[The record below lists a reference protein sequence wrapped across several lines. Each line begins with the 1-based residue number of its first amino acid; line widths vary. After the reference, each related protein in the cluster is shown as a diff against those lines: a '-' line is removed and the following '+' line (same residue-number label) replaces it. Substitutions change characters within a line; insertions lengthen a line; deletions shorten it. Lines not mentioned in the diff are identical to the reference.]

1 MGTIL
6 FYIFEATLC
15 LTILYFLFRLFF
27 RKDTL
32 FRTNRF
38 LLLMGTVVCT
48 SLPLLQIDVPQ
59 YTTLQLPITAVR
71 HLLTEKD
78 VNIERKGSVDE
89 KHLFGETNLFVAG
102 KGDDT
107 EENHAN
113 VIHTIPVT
121 LLLGGCYFIGALV
134 VFTFLLFST
143 IRMRRLIHSYPACN
157 YGKYKLIICPEKIV
171 SFSWGNTIVL
181 SQEDYE
187 RNPGEILL
195 HEQMHLQHRHTWDLL
210 WMECIMILHWFNPA
224 AWLLMRELREVH
236 EYEAD
241 NGVINNG
248 IDATE
253 YQLLLV
259 KKSVGTRLYSMAC
272 GFNHSKLK
280 NRITM
285 MLKRRTNN
293 WARLKLLLF
302 VPVAAG
308 TLYAFARPEVKK
320 TMGQA
325 INTSVSVKQNPVQES
340 ELQQL
345 EAFFERKAEDAV
357 GGKKEYQIENPT
369 ETFHSFFVNM
379 NNKMM
384 LNQELIKE
392 YDVETLSVR
401 LKDLLRKEYRKVAN
415 TDKKLISGLFVRY
428 DRGSSSTAITSYL
441 RTIKEAY
448 LQVRGEISKELGGV
462 SEARLDSLLPI
473 FVSFGEPKVYSSKY
487 KTASD
492 IFLPIEV
499 SLYPRGG
506 ISSVIKNPSLQELEL
521 KLKDYKTIANSV
533 GLSVGLKFDK
543 DVTMGIVQDVKEVIR
558 KTLSDKWHCPRFCV
572 NRKLEDSSFILES
585 CFQI

>member
-6 FYIFEATLC
+6 FYIFESTLC

-38 LLLMGTVVCT
+38 LLLMGTVGCT
-48 SLPLLQIDVPQ
+48 LLPLLQIDVPQ
-59 YTTLQLPITAVR
+59 YTTLQLPITTVR
-71 HLLTEKD
+71 HLLTEKEID
-78 VNIERKGSVDE
+78 VQREGGTGE
-89 KHLFGETNLFVAG
+89 KHLSEEASLLMAEKGEG
-102 KGDDT
+102 IEGDRT
-107 EENHAN
+107 N
-113 VIHTIPVT
+113 VIHTIPVIW
-121 LLLGGCYFIGALV
+121 LLGGCYFIGALIV
-134 VFTFLLFST
+134 LAFLLLST
-143 IRMRRLIHSYPACN
+143 IRMRRLIRSYPACN
-157 YGKYKLIICPEKIV
+157 YGKYKLVICPEKIV
-171 SFSWGNTIVL
+171 SFSWGHTVVL

-195 HEQMHLQHRHTWDLL
+195 HEQMHLQHRHTLDLL
-210 WMECIMILHWFNPA
+210 WMECIVIFHWFNPA

-320 TMGQA
+320 TVGQA
-325 INTSVSVKQNPVQES
+325 INASASVKQNSVQES

-345 EAFFERKAEDAV
+345 EAFFTRKANDAM
-357 GGKKEYQIENPT
+357 GGKKEYRPEKPMRT
-369 ETFHSFFVNM
+369 CSFFVNM

-384 LNQELIKE
+384 LDQELIKE
-392 YDVETLSVR
+392 YDVETLSSRFTNLLMKSYKEAVK
-401 LKDLLRKEYRKVAN
+401 KDENLLLV
-415 TDKKLISGLFVRY
+415 LSVIY

-448 LQVRGEISKELGGV
+448 LQVRGEISGELGGV

-473 FVSFGEPKVYSSKY
+473 FVSFGEPKIYSSKY

-499 SLYPRGG
+499 SLYPKGG
-506 ISSVIKNPSLQELEL
+506 TSSVIKNPSLQELEL
-521 KLKDYKTIANSV
+521 KLKDYRTVANSD

-543 DVTMGIVQDVKEVIR
+543 DVTMGIVEDVKEVIWT
-558 KTLSDKWHCPRFCV
+558 TLSHK
-572 NRKLEDSSFILES
+572 
-585 CFQI
+585 

>member
-6 FYIFEATLC
+6 FYIFESTLC
-15 LTILYFLFRLFF
+15 LTILYLLFRLFF

-32 FRTNRF
+32 FRTNRY
-38 LLLMGTVVCT
+38 LLLMGTVACT
-48 SLPLLQIDVPQ
+48 LLPLLQIDVPQ

-71 HLLTEKD
+71 HLLTEKE
-78 VNIERKGSVDE
+78 VNIERKGGVDE
-89 KHLFGETNLFVAG
+89 KHLSGEANLFMTG
-102 KGDDT
+102 KGEDT

-113 VIHTIPVT
+113 VIHAIPVT

-134 VFTFLLFST
+134 VLTFLLFST
-143 IRMRRLIHSYPACN
+143 VRMRRLIHSYPACN

-171 SFSWGNTIVL
+171 SFSWGNMIVL

-195 HEQMHLQHRHTWDLL
+195 HEQMHLQHRHTLDLL
-210 WMECIMILHWFNPA
+210 WMECILIFHWFNPA

-241 NGVINNG
+241 NGVINSG

-293 WARLKLLLF
+293 WAHLKLLLF
-302 VPVAAG
+302 VPVATGA
-308 TLYAFARPEVKK
+308 LYAFAQPEVKK
-320 TMGQA
+320 TMEQA
-325 INTSVSVKQNPVQES
+325 ISTPVSVKQNSVQES

-345 EAFFERKAEDAV
+345 EAFFERKAKDAV
-357 GGKKEYQIENPT
+357 DGKKEYRIEKPT
-369 ETFHSFFVNM
+369 GTFYSFFVNM

-401 LKDLLRKEYRKVAN
+401 LKDILRKEYRKVTN
-415 TDKKLISGLFVRY
+415 TDKRLISGLFVRY
-428 DRGSSSTAITSYL
+428 DRGSSSTAVTSYL

-448 LQVRGEISKELGGV
+448 LQVRGEISGELGGI

-473 FVSFGEPKVYSSKY
+473 FVSFGEPKTYSSKY

-492 IFLPIEV
+492 VLLPIEV
-499 SLYPRGG
+499 SLYPKGG
-506 ISSVIKNPSLQELEL
+506 TSSVIKNPSLQELEL
-521 KLKDYKTIANSV
+521 KLRDYQMIANSDE
-533 GLSVGLKFDK
+533 LSVGLKFDK
-543 DVTMGIVQDVKEVIR
+543 DVTMGIVEDVKEVIR
-558 KTLSDKWHCPRFCV
+558 TTLSHK
-572 NRKLEDSSFILES
+572 
-585 CFQI
+585 

>member
-6 FYIFEATLC
+6 FYIFESTLC
-15 LTILYFLFRLFF
+15 LTILYLLFRLFF

-32 FRTNRF
+32 FRTNRY
-38 LLLMGTVVCT
+38 LLLMGTVACT
-48 SLPLLQIDVPQ
+48 LLPLLQIDVPQ

-71 HLLTEKD
+71 HLLTEKE
-78 VNIERKGSVDE
+78 VNIERKGGVDE
-89 KHLFGETNLFVAG
+89 KHLSGEANLFMTG
-102 KGDDT
+102 KGEDT

-113 VIHTIPVT
+113 VIHAIPVT

-134 VFTFLLFST
+134 VLTFLLFST
-143 IRMRRLIHSYPACN
+143 VRMRRLIHSYPACN

-171 SFSWGNTIVL
+171 SFSWGNMIVL

-195 HEQMHLQHRHTWDLL
+195 HEQMHLQHRHTLDLL
-210 WMECIMILHWFNPA
+210 WMECILIFHWFNPA
-224 AWLLMRELREVH
+224 AWLLMCELREVH

-308 TLYAFARPEVKK
+308 TLYTFARPEVKK

-325 INTSVSVKQNPVQES
+325 INTPVSVKQNSVQES

-369 ETFHSFFVNM
+369 GTFYSFFVNM

-415 TDKKLISGLFVRY
+415 TDKKWIPGLFVRY
-428 DRGSSSTAITSYL
+428 DRGSSPTAITSYL

-473 FVSFGEPKVYSSKY
+473 FVSFGEPKVYGSKY

-492 IFLPIEV
+492 VFLPIEV

-506 ISSVIKNPSLQELEL
+506 ISAVIKNPSLQELEL

-558 KTLSDKWHCPRFCV
+558 KTLSDK
-572 NRKLEDSSFILES
+572 
-585 CFQI
+585 

>member
-259 KKSVGTRLYSMAC
+259 KKSVGARLYSMAC

-558 KTLSDKWHCPRFCV
+558 KTLSDK
-572 NRKLEDSSFILES
+572 
-585 CFQI
+585 

>member
-6 FYIFEATLC
+6 FYIFESTLC
-15 LTILYFLFRLFF
+15 LAILYFLFRLFF

-32 FRTNRF
+32 FRANRL
-38 LLLMGTVVCT
+38 LLLMGTVACT
-48 SLPLLQIDVPQ
+48 LLPLLQIDIPQ
-59 YTTLQLPITAVR
+59 YTTLQLPITTVR
-71 HLLTEKD
+71 QLLTEKEA
-78 VNIERKGSVDE
+78 NAEKERGASE
-89 KHLFGETNLFVAG
+89 KDLSEEANQLMAEKEGTAG
-102 KGDDT
+102 DHD
-107 EENHAN
+107 AN
-113 VIHTIPVT
+113 AIYIIPVT
-121 LLLGGCYFIGALV
+121 WLLGGCYLIGTLA

-143 IRMRRLIHSYPACN
+143 IRMRRLIQSYPACN

-195 HEQMHLQHRHTWDLL
+195 HEQMHLQHRHTLDLL
-210 WMECIMILHWFNPA
+210 WMECVVILHWFNPA

-241 NGVINNG
+241 NGVISNG

-320 TMGQA
+320 TMEQV
-325 INTSVSVKQNPVQES
+325 INNPVSVKQDSVQEG

-345 EAFFERKAEDAV
+345 EAFFKRKAEDAM
-357 GGKKEYQIENPT
+357 GGKKDYKT
-369 ETFHSFFVNM
+369 EKLTGSIYSFFVNM

-384 LNQELIKE
+384 LGEELIKE
-392 YDVETLSVR
+392 YDVETLSAR
-401 LKDLLRKEYRKVAN
+401 LKDLLRKEYKKAAN
-415 TDKKLISGLFVRY
+415 ADTNQIFSLFVRY
-428 DRGSSSTAITSYL
+428 DFGSSSDAITAYL

-448 LQVRGEISKELGGV
+448 LQVRGEISGELGGV

-473 FVSFGEPKVYSSKY
+473 LVSFGEPKTYSSKI
-487 KTASD
+487 KAASD
-492 IFLPIEV
+492 QILPIEISV
-499 SLYPRGG
+499 YQQGG
-506 ISSVIKNPSLQELEL
+506 DKGLVIKNPTLPELAL
-521 KLKDYKTIANSV
+521 KLKDYKIAANNE
-533 GLSVGLKFDK
+533 GIMVGLK
-543 DVTMGIVQDVKEVIR
+543 VNENLPMGIVMEVKEVIR
-558 KTLSDKWHCPRFCV
+558 KNLYNK
-572 NRKLEDSSFILES
+572 
-585 CFQI
+585 

>member
-6 FYIFEATLC
+6 FYIFESTLC

-38 LLLMGTVVCT
+38 LLLAGTMACT
-48 SLPLLQIDVPQ
+48 LLPLLQIDVPQ
-59 YTTLQLPITAVR
+59 YTTLQLPITTVR
-71 HLLTEKD
+71 HLLTEKEID
-78 VNIERKGSVDE
+78 VQREGGTGE
-89 KHLFGETNLFVAG
+89 KHLSEEASLLMAEKGEG
-102 KGDDT
+102 IEGDRT
-107 EENHAN
+107 N
-113 VIHTIPVT
+113 VIHTIPVIW
-121 LLLGGCYFIGALV
+121 LLGGCYFIGALIV
-134 VFTFLLFST
+134 LAFLLLST
-143 IRMRRLIHSYPACN
+143 IRMRRLIRSYPACN
-157 YGKYKLIICPEKIV
+157 YGKYKLVICPEKMV
-171 SFSWGNTIVL
+171 SFSWGHTIVL

-195 HEQMHLQHRHTWDLL
+195 HEQMHLQHRHTLDLL
-210 WMECIMILHWFNPA
+210 WMECIVIFHWFNPA

-259 KKSVGTRLYSMAC
+259 KKSVGARLYSMAC

-302 VPVAAG
+302 VRVAAG

-320 TMGQA
+320 TVGQA
-325 INTSVSVKQNPVQES
+325 INASASVKQNSVQES

-345 EAFFERKAEDAV
+345 EAFFTRKANDAM
-357 GGKKEYQIENPT
+357 GGKKEYRPEKPMRT
-369 ETFHSFFVNM
+369 CSFFVNM

-384 LNQELIKE
+384 LDQELIKE
-392 YDVETLSVR
+392 YDIETLSSRFTNLLMKSYKEAVK
-401 LKDLLRKEYRKVAN
+401 KDENLLLV
-415 TDKKLISGLFVRY
+415 LSVIY

-448 LQVRGEISKELGGV
+448 LQVRGEISGELGGV

-473 FVSFGEPKVYSSKY
+473 FVSFGEPKIYSSKY

-499 SLYPRGG
+499 SLYPKGG
-506 ISSVIKNPSLQELEL
+506 TSSVIKNPSLQELEL
-521 KLKDYKTIANSV
+521 KLKDYQTVANSD

-543 DVTMGIVQDVKEVIR
+543 DVTMGIVEDVKEVIWT
-558 KTLSDKWHCPRFCV
+558 TLSHK
-572 NRKLEDSSFILES
+572 
-585 CFQI
+585 

>member
-6 FYIFEATLC
+6 FYIFESTLC

-38 LLLMGTVVCT
+38 LLLMGTVACT
-48 SLPLLQIDVPQ
+48 LLPLLQIDVPQ
-59 YTTLQLPITAVR
+59 YTTLQLPITTVR
-71 HLLTEKD
+71 HLLTEKE
-78 VNIERKGSVDE
+78 VNIERERGVGE
-89 KHLFGETNLFVAG
+89 KHLSGEENLFMAG
-102 KGDDT
+102 KGDDA
-107 EENHAN
+107 EENHTN
-113 VIHTIPVT
+113 VIQAIPVT

-241 NGVINNG
+241 NGVINSG

-293 WARLKLLLF
+293 WAHLKLLLF
-302 VPVAAG
+302 VPVATGA
-308 TLYAFARPEVKK
+308 LYAFAQPEVKK
-320 TMGQA
+320 TMEQA
-325 INTSVSVKQNPVQES
+325 INTPVSVKQNSVQES

-345 EAFFERKAEDAV
+345 EAFFERKAKDAV
-357 GGKKEYQIENPT
+357 GGKKEYRIEKPT
-369 ETFHSFFVNM
+369 GTFYSFFVNM

-401 LKDLLRKEYRKVAN
+401 LKDILRKEYQKVTN
-415 TDKKLISGLFVRY
+415 TDKRLISGLFVRY

-448 LQVRGEISKELGGV
+448 LQVRGEISGELGGV

-473 FVSFGEPKVYSSKY
+473 FVSFGEPKIYSSKY

-492 IFLPIEV
+492 VLLPIEV
-499 SLYPRGG
+499 SLYPKGG
-506 ISSVIKNPSLQELEL
+506 TSSVIKNPSLQELEL
-521 KLKDYKTIANSV
+521 KLKDYQTIANSD

-543 DVTMGIVQDVKEVIR
+543 DVTMGIVEDVKEVIR
-558 KTLSDKWHCPRFCV
+558 TTLSHK
-572 NRKLEDSSFILES
+572 
-585 CFQI
+585 

>member
-448 LQVRGEISKELGGV
+448 LQVRGEISGELGGV

-473 FVSFGEPKVYSSKY
+473 FVSFGEPKIYSSKY

-499 SLYPRGG
+499 SLYPKGG
-506 ISSVIKNPSLQELEL
+506 TSSVIKNPSLQELEL
-521 KLKDYKTIANSV
+521 KLKDYQTVANSD

-543 DVTMGIVQDVKEVIR
+543 DVTMGIVEDVKEVIR
-558 KTLSDKWHCPRFCV
+558 TTLSHK
-572 NRKLEDSSFILES
+572 
-585 CFQI
+585 

>member
-6 FYIFEATLC
+6 FYIFESTLC
-15 LTILYFLFRLFF
+15 LTILYLLFRLFF

-32 FRTNRF
+32 FRTNRY
-38 LLLMGTVVCT
+38 LLLMGTVACT
-48 SLPLLQIDVPQ
+48 LLPLLQIDVPQ

-71 HLLTEKD
+71 HLLTEKE
-78 VNIERKGSVDE
+78 VNIERKGGVDE
-89 KHLFGETNLFVAG
+89 KHLSGEANLFMTG
-102 KGDDT
+102 KGEDT

-113 VIHTIPVT
+113 VIHAIPVT

-134 VFTFLLFST
+134 VLTFLLFST
-143 IRMRRLIHSYPACN
+143 VRMRRLIHSYPACN

-171 SFSWGNTIVL
+171 SFSWGNMIVL

-195 HEQMHLQHRHTWDLL
+195 HEQMHLQHRHTLDLL
-210 WMECIMILHWFNPA
+210 WMECILIFHWFNPA

-241 NGVINNG
+241 NGVINSG

-293 WARLKLLLF
+293 WAHLKLLLF
-302 VPVAAG
+302 VPVATGA
-308 TLYAFARPEVKK
+308 LYAFAQPEVKK
-320 TMGQA
+320 TMEQA
-325 INTSVSVKQNPVQES
+325 INTPVSVKQNSVQES

-345 EAFFERKAEDAV
+345 EAFFERKAKDAV
-357 GGKKEYQIENPT
+357 GGKKEYRIEKPT
-369 ETFHSFFVNM
+369 GTFYSFFVNM

-401 LKDLLRKEYRKVAN
+401 LKDILRKEYQKVTN
-415 TDKKLISGLFVRY
+415 TDKRLISGLFVRY

-448 LQVRGEISKELGGV
+448 LQVRGEISGELGGV

-473 FVSFGEPKVYSSKY
+473 FVSFGEPKTYSSKY

-492 IFLPIEV
+492 VLLPIEV
-499 SLYPRGG
+499 SLYPKGG
-506 ISSVIKNPSLQELEL
+506 TSSVIKNPSLQELEL
-521 KLKDYKTIANSV
+521 KLKDYQTIANSD

-543 DVTMGIVQDVKEVIR
+543 DVTMGIVEDVKEVIR
-558 KTLSDKWHCPRFCV
+558 TTLSHK
-572 NRKLEDSSFILES
+572 
-585 CFQI
+585 

>member
-143 IRMRRLIHSYPACN
+143 IRMGRLIHSYSACN

-320 TMGQA
+320 TVGQA
-325 INTSVSVKQNPVQES
+325 INASASVKQNSVQES

-345 EAFFERKAEDAV
+345 EAFFTRKANDAM
-357 GGKKEYQIENPT
+357 GGKKEYRPEKPMRT
-369 ETFHSFFVNM
+369 CSFFVNM

-558 KTLSDKWHCPRFCV
+558 KTLSDK
-572 NRKLEDSSFILES
+572 
-585 CFQI
+585 

>member
-6 FYIFEATLC
+6 FYIFESTLC
-15 LTILYFLFRLFF
+15 LTILYFLFRLVF

-32 FRTNRF
+32 FCTNRF
-38 LLLMGTVVCT
+38 LLLAGTMACT
-48 SLPLLQIDVPQ
+48 LLPLLQIDVPQ
-59 YTTLQLPITAVR
+59 YTTLQLPITTVR
-71 HLLTEKD
+71 HLLTEKEMD
-78 VNIERKGSVDE
+78 VQREGGTGE
-89 KHLFGETNLFVAG
+89 KHLSEEASLLMAEKGEG
-102 KGDDT
+102 IEGDRT
-107 EENHAN
+107 N
-113 VIHTIPVT
+113 VIHTIPVIW
-121 LLLGGCYFIGALV
+121 LLGGCYFIGALIV
-134 VFTFLLFST
+134 LAFLLLST
-143 IRMRRLIHSYPACN
+143 IRMRRLIRSYPACN
-157 YGKYKLIICPEKIV
+157 YGKYKLVICPEKIV
-171 SFSWGNTIVL
+171 SFSWGHTIVL

-195 HEQMHLQHRHTWDLL
+195 HEQMHLQHRHTLDLL
-210 WMECIMILHWFNPA
+210 WMECIVIFHWFNPA

-259 KKSVGTRLYSMAC
+259 KKSVGARLYSMAC

-320 TMGQA
+320 TVGQA
-325 INTSVSVKQNPVQES
+325 INASASVKQNSVQES

-345 EAFFERKAEDAV
+345 EAFFTRKANDAM
-357 GGKKEYQIENPT
+357 GGKMEYRPEKPMRT
-369 ETFHSFFVNM
+369 CSFFVNM

-384 LNQELIKE
+384 LDQELIKE
-392 YDVETLSVR
+392 YDVETLSSRSTNLLMKSYKEAVK
-401 LKDLLRKEYRKVAN
+401 KDENLLLV
-415 TDKKLISGLFVRY
+415 LSVIY

-448 LQVRGEISKELGGV
+448 LQVRGEISGELGGV

-473 FVSFGEPKVYSSKY
+473 FVSFGEPKIYSSKY

-499 SLYPRGG
+499 SLYPKGG
-506 ISSVIKNPSLQELEL
+506 TSSVIKNPSLQELEL
-521 KLKDYKTIANSV
+521 KLKDYRTVANSD

-543 DVTMGIVQDVKEVIR
+543 DVTMGIVEDVKEVIR
-558 KTLSDKWHCPRFCV
+558 TTLSHK
-572 NRKLEDSSFILES
+572 
-585 CFQI
+585 

>member
-32 FRTNRF
+32 FRTNRY
-38 LLLMGTVVCT
+38 LLLMGTVACT
-48 SLPLLQIDVPQ
+48 LLPLLQINVPQ

-71 HLLTEKD
+71 HLLTEKE
-78 VNIERKGSVDE
+78 VNIERKGGVDE
-89 KHLFGETNLFVAG
+89 KHLSGEANLFMTG
-102 KGDDT
+102 KGEDT

-113 VIHTIPVT
+113 VIHAIPVT

-134 VFTFLLFST
+134 VLTFLLFST
-143 IRMRRLIHSYPACN
+143 VRMRRLIHSYPACN

-171 SFSWGNTIVL
+171 SFSWGNMIVL

-195 HEQMHLQHRHTWDLL
+195 HEQMHLQHRHTLDLL
-210 WMECIMILHWFNPA
+210 WMECILIFHWFNPA

-325 INTSVSVKQNPVQES
+325 INTPVSVKQNSVQES

-369 ETFHSFFVNM
+369 GTFYSFFVNM

-415 TDKKLISGLFVRY
+415 TDKRQVPGLFVRY

-448 LQVRGEISKELGGV
+448 LQVRGEISGELGGV

-492 IFLPIEV
+492 VFLPIEV

-506 ISSVIKNPSLQELEL
+506 ISAVIKNPSLQELEL

-558 KTLSDKWHCPRFCV
+558 KTLSDK
-572 NRKLEDSSFILES
+572 
-585 CFQI
+585 

>member
-448 LQVRGEISKELGGV
+448 LQVRGEISGELGGV

-473 FVSFGEPKVYSSKY
+473 FVSFGEPKIYSSKY

-558 KTLSDKWHCPRFCV
+558 KTLSDK
-572 NRKLEDSSFILES
+572 
-585 CFQI
+585 

>member
-6 FYIFEATLC
+6 FYIFESTLC
-15 LTILYFLFRLFF
+15 LTILYFLFRLVF

-32 FRTNRF
+32 FCTNRF
-38 LLLMGTVVCT
+38 LLLAGTMACT
-48 SLPLLQIDVPQ
+48 LLPLLQIDVPQ
-59 YTTLQLPITAVR
+59 YTTLQLPITTVR
-71 HLLTEKD
+71 HLLTEKEMD
-78 VNIERKGSVDE
+78 VQREGGTGE
-89 KHLFGETNLFVAG
+89 KHLSEEASLLMAEKGEG
-102 KGDDT
+102 IEGDRT
-107 EENHAN
+107 N
-113 VIHTIPVT
+113 VIQTIPVIW
-121 LLLGGCYFIGALV
+121 LLGGCYFIGALIV
-134 VFTFLLFST
+134 LAFLLLST
-143 IRMRRLIHSYPACN
+143 IRMRRLIRSYPACN
-157 YGKYKLIICPEKIV
+157 YGKYKLVICPEKIV
-171 SFSWGNTIVL
+171 SFSWGHTIVL

-195 HEQMHLQHRHTWDLL
+195 HEQMHLQHRHTLDLL
-210 WMECIMILHWFNPA
+210 WMECIVIFHWFNPA

-259 KKSVGTRLYSMAC
+259 KKSVGARLYSMAC

-320 TMGQA
+320 TVGQA
-325 INTSVSVKQNPVQES
+325 INASASVKQNSVQES

-345 EAFFERKAEDAV
+345 EAFFTRKANDAM
-357 GGKKEYQIENPT
+357 GGKMEYRPEKPMRT
-369 ETFHSFFVNM
+369 CSFFVNM

-384 LNQELIKE
+384 LDQELIKE
-392 YDVETLSVR
+392 YDVETLSSRFTNLLMKSYKEAVK
-401 LKDLLRKEYRKVAN
+401 KDENLLLV
-415 TDKKLISGLFVRY
+415 LSVIY

-448 LQVRGEISKELGGV
+448 LQVRGEISGELGGV

-473 FVSFGEPKVYSSKY
+473 FVSFGEPKIYSSKY

-499 SLYPRGG
+499 SLYPKGG
-506 ISSVIKNPSLQELEL
+506 TSSVIKNPSLQELEL
-521 KLKDYKTIANSV
+521 KLKDYRTVANSD

-543 DVTMGIVQDVKEVIR
+543 DVTMGIVEDVKEVIR
-558 KTLSDKWHCPRFCV
+558 TTLSHK
-572 NRKLEDSSFILES
+572 
-585 CFQI
+585 

>member
-325 INTSVSVKQNPVQES
+325 INTPVSVKQNPVQES

-369 ETFHSFFVNM
+369 GTFHSFFVNM

-492 IFLPIEV
+492 IFLHIEV

-558 KTLSDKWHCPRFCV
+558 KTLSDK
-572 NRKLEDSSFILES
+572 
-585 CFQI
+585 

>member
-59 YTTLQLPITAVR
+59 YTTLQLPVTTIR

-78 VNIERKGSVDE
+78 VNIERKGSVGE

-113 VIHTIPVT
+113 VIQTIPVT

-558 KTLSDKWHCPRFCV
+558 KTLSDK
-572 NRKLEDSSFILES
+572 
-585 CFQI
+585 

>member
-6 FYIFEATLC
+6 FYIFESTLC

-38 LLLMGTVVCT
+38 LLLAGTMACT
-48 SLPLLQIDVPQ
+48 LLPLLQIDVPQ
-59 YTTLQLPITAVR
+59 YTTLQLPITTVR
-71 HLLTEKD
+71 HLLTEKEID
-78 VNIERKGSVDE
+78 VQREGGTGE
-89 KHLFGETNLFVAG
+89 KHLSEEASLLMAEKGEG
-102 KGDDT
+102 IEGDRT
-107 EENHAN
+107 N
-113 VIHTIPVT
+113 VIHTIPVIW
-121 LLLGGCYFIGALV
+121 LLGGCYFIGALIV
-134 VFTFLLFST
+134 LAFLLLST
-143 IRMRRLIHSYPACN
+143 IRMRRLIRSYPACN
-157 YGKYKLIICPEKIV
+157 CGKYKLVICPEKMV
-171 SFSWGNTIVL
+171 SFSWGHTIVL

-195 HEQMHLQHRHTWDLL
+195 HEQMHLQHKHTLDLL
-210 WMECIMILHWFNPA
+210 WMECIVVFHWFNPA

-293 WARLKLLLF
+293 WAHLKLLLF

-308 TLYAFARPEVKK
+308 ALYAFAQPEVKK
-320 TMGQA
+320 TVGQV
-325 INTSVSVKQNPVQES
+325 INNPVSVKLDSVQEG

-345 EAFFERKAEDAV
+345 EAFFERKANDAM
-357 GGKKEYQIENPT
+357 GGKKEYRPEKPMRIC
-369 ETFHSFFVNM
+369 SFFVNM

-384 LNQELIKE
+384 LDQELIKE
-392 YDVETLSVR
+392 YDVETLSSRFTNLLMKSYKEAVK
-401 LKDLLRKEYRKVAN
+401 KDENQLLV
-415 TDKKLISGLFVRY
+415 LSVIY

-441 RTIKEAY
+441 RIIKEAY
-448 LQVRGEISKELGGV
+448 LQVRGEISGDLGGV

-473 FVSFGEPKVYSSKY
+473 FVSFREPKIYSSKY

-499 SLYPRGG
+499 SLYPKGG
-506 ISSVIKNPSLQELEL
+506 TSSVIKHPSLQELEL
-521 KLKDYKTIANSV
+521 KLKDYQTIANSD

-543 DVTMGIVQDVKEVIR
+543 DVTMGIVEDVKEVIR
-558 KTLSDKWHCPRFCV
+558 TTLSHK
-572 NRKLEDSSFILES
+572 
-585 CFQI
+585 

>member
-558 KTLSDKWHCPRFCV
+558 KTLSDK
-572 NRKLEDSSFILES
+572 
-585 CFQI
+585 

>member
-6 FYIFEATLC
+6 FYIFESTLC
-15 LTILYFLFRLFF
+15 LTILYLLFRLFF

-32 FRTNRF
+32 FRTNRY
-38 LLLMGTVVCT
+38 LLLMGTVACT
-48 SLPLLQIDVPQ
+48 LLPLLQIDVPQ

-71 HLLTEKD
+71 HLLTEKE
-78 VNIERKGSVDE
+78 VNIERKGGVDE
-89 KHLFGETNLFVAG
+89 KHLSGEANLFMTG
-102 KGDDT
+102 KGEDT

-113 VIHTIPVT
+113 VIHAIPVT

-134 VFTFLLFST
+134 VLTFLLFST
-143 IRMRRLIHSYPACN
+143 VRMRRLIHSYPACN

-171 SFSWGNTIVL
+171 SFSWGNMIVL

-195 HEQMHLQHRHTWDLL
+195 HEQMHLQHRHTLDLL
-210 WMECIMILHWFNPA
+210 WMECILIFHWFNPA

-320 TMGQA
+320 TVEQV
-325 INTSVSVKQNPVQES
+325 INSPVSVKQDSVQEG

-345 EAFFERKAEDAV
+345 EVFFKRKAEDAV
-357 GGKKEYQIENPT
+357 GGRKEHQLEKT
-369 ETFHSFFVNM
+369 TGTFYSFFVNM

-392 YDVETLSVR
+392 YDVETLSAR

-415 TDKKLISGLFVRY
+415 TDKRQVPGLFVRY

-448 LQVRGEISKELGGV
+448 LQVRGEISGELGGV

-473 FVSFGEPKVYSSKY
+473 FVSFGEPKIYSSKY

-499 SLYPRGG
+499 SLYPKGG
-506 ISSVIKNPSLQELEL
+506 TSSVIKNPSLQELEL
-521 KLKDYKTIANSV
+521 KLKDYQTVANSD

-543 DVTMGIVQDVKEVIR
+543 DVTMGIVEDVKEVIR
-558 KTLSDKWHCPRFCV
+558 TTLSHK
-572 NRKLEDSSFILES
+572 
-585 CFQI
+585 

>member
-6 FYIFEATLC
+6 FYIFESTLC

-38 LLLMGTVVCT
+38 LLLAGTMACT
-48 SLPLLQIDVPQ
+48 LLPLLQIDVPQ
-59 YTTLQLPITAVR
+59 YTTLQLPITTVR
-71 HLLTEKD
+71 HLLTEKEID
-78 VNIERKGSVDE
+78 VQREGGTGE
-89 KHLFGETNLFVAG
+89 KHLSEEASLLMAEKGEG
-102 KGDDT
+102 IEGDRT
-107 EENHAN
+107 N
-113 VIHTIPVT
+113 VIHTIPVIW
-121 LLLGGCYFIGALV
+121 LLGSCYFIGALIV
-134 VFTFLLFST
+134 LAFLLLST
-143 IRMRRLIHSYPACN
+143 IRMRRLIRSYPACN
-157 YGKYKLIICPEKIV
+157 YGKYKLVICPEKIV
-171 SFSWGNTIVL
+171 SFSWGHTVVL

-195 HEQMHLQHRHTWDLL
+195 HEQMHLQHRHTLDLL
-210 WMECIMILHWFNPA
+210 WMECIVIFHWFNPA

-259 KKSVGTRLYSMAC
+259 KKSVGARLYSMAC

-320 TMGQA
+320 TVGQA
-325 INTSVSVKQNPVQES
+325 INASASVKQNSVQES

-345 EAFFERKAEDAV
+345 EAFFTRKANDAM
-357 GGKKEYQIENPT
+357 GGKMEYRPEKPMRT
-369 ETFHSFFVNM
+369 CSFFVNM

-384 LNQELIKE
+384 LDQELIKE
-392 YDVETLSVR
+392 YDVETLSSRFTNLLMKSYKEAVK
-401 LKDLLRKEYRKVAN
+401 KDENLLLV
-415 TDKKLISGLFVRY
+415 LSVIY

-448 LQVRGEISKELGGV
+448 LQVRGEISGELGGV

-473 FVSFGEPKVYSSKY
+473 FVSFGEPKIYSSKY

-499 SLYPRGG
+499 SLYPKGG
-506 ISSVIKNPSLQELEL
+506 TSSVIKNPSLQELEL
-521 KLKDYKTIANSV
+521 KLKDYRTVANSD

-543 DVTMGIVQDVKEVIR
+543 DVTMGIVEDVKEVIR
-558 KTLSDKWHCPRFCV
+558 TTLSHK
-572 NRKLEDSSFILES
+572 
-585 CFQI
+585 

>member
-6 FYIFEATLC
+6 FYIFESTLC

-38 LLLMGTVVCT
+38 LLLAGTMACT
-48 SLPLLQIDVPQ
+48 LLPLLQIDVPQ
-59 YTTLQLPITAVR
+59 YTTLQLPITTVR
-71 HLLTEKD
+71 HLLTEKEID
-78 VNIERKGSVDE
+78 VQREGGTGE
-89 KHLFGETNLFVAG
+89 KHLSEEASLLMAEKGEG
-102 KGDDT
+102 IEGDRT
-107 EENHAN
+107 N
-113 VIHTIPVT
+113 VIHTIPVIW
-121 LLLGGCYFIGALV
+121 LLGGCYFIGALIV
-134 VFTFLLFST
+134 LAFLLLST
-143 IRMRRLIHSYPACN
+143 IRMRRLIRSYPACN
-157 YGKYKLIICPEKIV
+157 YGKYKLVICPEKIV
-171 SFSWGNTIVL
+171 SFSWGHTVVL

-195 HEQMHLQHRHTWDLL
+195 HEQMHLQHRHTLDLL
-210 WMECIMILHWFNPA
+210 WMECIVIFHWFNPA

-320 TMGQA
+320 TVGQA
-325 INTSVSVKQNPVQES
+325 INASASVKQNSVQES

-345 EAFFERKAEDAV
+345 EAFFTRKANDAM
-357 GGKKEYQIENPT
+357 GGKKEYRPEKPMRT
-369 ETFHSFFVNM
+369 CSFFVNM

-384 LNQELIKE
+384 LDQELIKE
-392 YDVETLSVR
+392 YDVETLSSRFTNLLMKSYKEAVK
-401 LKDLLRKEYRKVAN
+401 KDENLLLV
-415 TDKKLISGLFVRY
+415 LSVIY

-448 LQVRGEISKELGGV
+448 LQVRGEISGELGGV

-473 FVSFGEPKVYSSKY
+473 FVSFGEPKIYSSKY

-492 IFLPIEV
+492 IF
-499 SLYPRGG
+499 YP
-506 ISSVIKNPSLQELEL
+506 
-521 KLKDYKTIANSV
+521 
-533 GLSVGLKFDK
+533 
-543 DVTMGIVQDVKEVIR
+543 
-558 KTLSDKWHCPRFCV
+558 
-572 NRKLEDSSFILES
+572 
-585 CFQI
+585 

>member
-134 VFTFLLFST
+134 VLTFLLFST

-506 ISSVIKNPSLQELEL
+506 ISAVIKNPSLQELEL

-558 KTLSDKWHCPRFCV
+558 KTLSDK
-572 NRKLEDSSFILES
+572 
-585 CFQI
+585 

>member
-302 VPVAAG
+302 VPVTAG

-325 INTSVSVKQNPVQES
+325 INTPVSVKQNPVQES

-345 EAFFERKAEDAV
+345 KAFFERKAEDAV

-369 ETFHSFFVNM
+369 GTFHSFFVNM

-558 KTLSDKWHCPRFCV
+558 KTLSDK
-572 NRKLEDSSFILES
+572 
-585 CFQI
+585 

>member
-259 KKSVGTRLYSMAC
+259 KKSVGARLYSMAC

-492 IFLPIEV
+492 VFLPIEV

-506 ISSVIKNPSLQELEL
+506 TSSVIKNPSLQELEL
-521 KLKDYKTIANSV
+521 KLKDYKTIANSD

-558 KTLSDKWHCPRFCV
+558 KTLSDK
-572 NRKLEDSSFILES
+572 
-585 CFQI
+585 

>member
-6 FYIFEATLC
+6 FYIFESTLC

-38 LLLMGTVVCT
+38 LLLAGTMACT
-48 SLPLLQIDVPQ
+48 LLPLLQIDVPQ

-71 HLLTEKD
+71 HLLTEKEEN
-78 VNIERKGSVDE
+78 VHREGGADE
-89 KHLFGETNLFVAG
+89 KHLSEEASLLMAEKGEG
-102 KGDDT
+102 IEGY
-107 EENHAN
+107 HADA
-113 VIHTIPVT
+113 IHAIPVIW
-121 LLLGGCYFIGALV
+121 LLGSCYFIGALIV
-134 VFTFLLFST
+134 LTFLLLST
-143 IRMRRLIHSYPACN
+143 IRMCRLIRSYPVCN
-157 YGKYKLIICPEKIV
+157 YGKYKLVICPEKMV
-171 SFSWGNTIVL
+171 SFSWGHTIVL

-195 HEQMHLQHRHTWDLL
+195 HEQMHLQHRHTLDLL
-210 WMECIMILHWFNPA
+210 WMECIVILHWFNPA

-293 WARLKLLLF
+293 WAHLKLLLF

-308 TLYAFARPEVKK
+308 ALYAFAQPEVKK
-320 TMGQA
+320 TMEQA
-325 INTSVSVKQNPVQES
+325 INTPVSVKQSSVQES

-345 EAFFERKAEDAV
+345 EAFFERKAKDAV
-357 GGKKEYQIENPT
+357 GGKKEYRIEKPT
-369 ETFHSFFVNM
+369 GTFYSFFVNM

-401 LKDLLRKEYRKVAN
+401 LKDILWKEYRKVTN
-415 TDKKLISGLFVRY
+415 TDKRLISGLFVRY

-448 LQVRGEISKELGGV
+448 LQVRGEISGELGGV

-473 FVSFGEPKVYSSKY
+473 FVSFGEPKTYSSKY

-492 IFLPIEV
+492 VLLPIEV
-499 SLYPRGG
+499 SLHPKGG
-506 ISSVIKNPSLQELEL
+506 ASSVIKNPSLQELEL
-521 KLKDYKTIANSV
+521 KLKDYKAIANSD

-543 DVTMGIVQDVKEVIR
+543 DVTMGIVEDVKEVIWT
-558 KTLSDKWHCPRFCV
+558 TLSHK
-572 NRKLEDSSFILES
+572 
-585 CFQI
+585 

>member
-143 IRMRRLIHSYPACN
+143 IRMRRLIHSYSACN

-195 HEQMHLQHRHTWDLL
+195 HEQMHLQHRHTLDLL
-210 WMECIMILHWFNPA
+210 WMECILIFHWFNPA

-325 INTSVSVKQNPVQES
+325 INTPVSVKQNPVQES

-492 IFLPIEV
+492 VFLPIEV

-506 ISSVIKNPSLQELEL
+506 ISAVIKNPSLQELEL

-558 KTLSDKWHCPRFCV
+558 KTLSDK
-572 NRKLEDSSFILES
+572 
-585 CFQI
+585 

>member
-6 FYIFEATLC
+6 FYIFESTLC

-38 LLLMGTVVCT
+38 LLLAGTMACT
-48 SLPLLQIDVPQ
+48 LLPLLQIDVPQ
-59 YTTLQLPITAVR
+59 YTTLQLPITTVR
-71 HLLTEKD
+71 HLLTEKEID
-78 VNIERKGSVDE
+78 VQREGGTGE
-89 KHLFGETNLFVAG
+89 KHLSEEASLLMAEKGEG
-102 KGDDT
+102 IEGDRT
-107 EENHAN
+107 N
-113 VIHTIPVT
+113 VIHTIPVIW
-121 LLLGGCYFIGALV
+121 LLGGCYFIGALIV
-134 VFTFLLFST
+134 LAFLLLST
-143 IRMRRLIHSYPACN
+143 IRMRRLIRSYPACN
-157 YGKYKLIICPEKIV
+157 YGKYKLVICPEKIV
-171 SFSWGNTIVL
+171 SFSWGHTIVL

-195 HEQMHLQHRHTWDLL
+195 HEQMHLQHRHTLDLL
-210 WMECIMILHWFNPA
+210 WMECIVIFHWFNPA

-259 KKSVGTRLYSMAC
+259 KKSVGARLYSMAC

-320 TMGQA
+320 TVGQA
-325 INTSVSVKQNPVQES
+325 INASASVKQNSVQES

-345 EAFFERKAEDAV
+345 EAFFTRKANDAM
-357 GGKKEYQIENPT
+357 GGKMESQT
-369 ETFHSFFVNM
+369 EKSTDRFYSF
-379 NNKMM
+379 
-384 LNQELIKE
+384 
-392 YDVETLSVR
+392 
-401 LKDLLRKEYRKVAN
+401 
-415 TDKKLISGLFVRY
+415 FVRY

-448 LQVRGEISKELGGV
+448 LQVRGEISGELGGV

-473 FVSFGEPKVYSSKY
+473 FVSFGEPKIYSSKY

-499 SLYPRGG
+499 SLYPKGG
-506 ISSVIKNPSLQELEL
+506 TSSVIKNPSLQELEL
-521 KLKDYKTIANSV
+521 KLKDYRTVANSD

-543 DVTMGIVQDVKEVIR
+543 DVTMGIVEDVKEVIR
-558 KTLSDKWHCPRFCV
+558 TTLSHK
-572 NRKLEDSSFILES
+572 
-585 CFQI
+585 